1 MGRWIACVIVAVVFA
16 HRPVAAQPDPTPAPD
31 DEIQLDPDPVAPSQP
46 APAPKD
52 PRAAKKAHQ
61 VALQAVAKGDAYTRR
76 NKTDDAKAQY
86 EIAEQSF
93 RKSIE
98 LGGDATVQHDLANT
112 LAKLGRFADAVRELR
127 VVVKAQGV
135 RADVMKKATAKLD
148 ELSAEV
154 GTLILAIKPEGAS
167 ISLGGVEIGKAPLA
181 DSIVLMPGTYT
192 IAFAAD
198 GHQPREIEFKVEAGS
213 ESERTVELE
222 EIAIVVEPVKPKEP
236 DVALAP
242 PPVAPPSKRMLYI
255 GGGVTLGLVA
265 IGTITGLV
273 AVGRHGTFNSD
284 DATPTEREDAKSSGK
299 SLALTTDLC
308 LIGAVIAGG
317 YTAYHYLY
325 KYRPAA
331 RKHAESKD
339 KLSAKVDLVP
349 WVQPASGGSASM
361 VGAGLSGSF

>member
-1 MGRWIACVIVAVVFA
+1 MGRWIAWVIVVVVFA
-16 HRPVAAQPDPTPAPD
+16 HGPVAAQPEPAPD
-31 DEIQLDPDPVAPSQP
+31 DEIQLDPDPVAPSP
-46 APAPKD
+46 NTPAPKD
-52 PRAAKKAHQ
+52 ARAARKAHQ
-61 VALQAVAKGDAYTRR
+61 AGLQAVAKGDAFTRR
-76 NKTDDAKAQY
+76 NKADEARSQY

-98 LGGDATVQHDLANT
+98 LGGDATVQHDLGAT
-112 LAKLGRFADAVRELR
+112 FAKLGRFADAVRELR
-127 VVVKAQGV
+127 VAVKAQGI
-135 RADVMKKATAKLD
+135 RADVLKKATAKLD
-148 ELSAEV
+148 ELSSEV
-154 GTLILAIKPEGAS
+154 GTLMLAITPEGAT

-181 DSIVLMPGTYT
+181 DSLVLMPGTYT

-222 EIAIVVEPVKPKEP
+222 EIAIIVEPVKPKEEEP
-236 DVALAP
+236 LEP
-242 PPVAPPSKRMLYI
+242 LTPSPSPSKRMLYI
-255 GGGVTLGLVA
+255 GGGVTIGLVA

-273 AVGRHGTFNSD
+273 AVGRHGTFTSD
-284 DATPTEREDAKSSGK
+284 DATPTERDDARSSGK

-308 LIGAVIAGG
+308 LIGAVIAGS

-331 RKHAESKD
+331 RKHAERND
-339 KLSAKVDLVP
+339 KVSTKVELVP
-349 WVQPASGGSASM
+349 WVKPASGGSASM